1 MSADVIGVPAPSL
14 QNDQLL
20 TGTARYTNDLRMP
33 GMLTGKLLYSEH
45 PCARI
50 LKIDVEAA
58 RAIPG
63 VLAVLT
69 HADIPGENSYLYH
82 EADMPL
88 LAVDRVN
95 YLGDAIAAVAAED
108 EDSALAA
115 LEAIEVEYEPLTGI
129 YDPVEAMKPGAIAAL
144 PGYDNVIP
152 SALFEIGD
160 VEAAFGE
167 ADVIIENVYHTQWI
181 EHAFL
186 EPEGA
191 LAYIDI
197 DGTLVVYASNQAPH
211 RDRMQIARSLNI
223 PEHSVRVVTPFVG
236 GGFGAK
242 DEAHVQMHVALLAQV
257 TGKPVR
263 MIRSREESILTH
275 VKRLPVIV
283 KHRLGASSDGK
294 ITAVEIETVGD
305 TGPYEN
311 AGRYIMGFGASVST
325 GPYYVPNAR
334 IESFCVRT
342 NNPIGGAMRGFGGP
356 QVALAYE
363 GQMDALA
370 KELGMD
376 PLEVRMLNAI
386 EKGQPT
392 PMGATIREVA
402 AIKTSLEEATKMA
415 EWHQR
420 HQVERQPA
428 SNVRRGWGLS
438 STWFVIGLGR
448 GQDNA
453 AVIVEM
459 AMDGTVVLR
468 TSAVEMG
475 QGVFTALAT
484 MAAENLGVDLDSVRV
499 IGPDTDKTLDAGPS
513 AASRQTFVSGNAVLK
528 ASAVIRNSLLE
539 TAAEETGLPIDL
551 LSLKGGRLSA
561 EGELLNYTVPQ
572 LAAKATFAN
581 RPMHA
586 DGFYAMEYPEEISG
600 KSDYIGVGPSA
611 FGTQIAQVLVDVE
624 TGEVTVEKIVA
635 VQNVGRIINYGGAY
649 GQLLGA
655 CTMGTGYSLMEE
667 LVVEGGRTLNDS
679 LESFLIPTSLDAPE
693 TVTKLLEIPEPLGP
707 HGAVGIGE
715 PSLMPTAP
723 AIANAVSDAIGA
735 RMKQIPMTPERVLA
749 VIEAKQETSL

>member
-1 MSADVIGVPAPSL
+1 MPSDVIGVPAPAL
-14 QNDQLL
+14 QNEQLL
-20 TGTARYTNDLRMP
+20 TGTARYTNDLSMP
-33 GMLTGKLLYSEH
+33 GMLIGKLLYSAH

-50 LKIDVEAA
+50 LNIDVDAA

-63 VLAVLT
+63 VVAVLT
-69 HADIPGENSYLYH
+69 NADIPGENSYLYH

-88 LAVDRVN
+88 LAVDRVS

-108 EDSALAA
+108 EESAQAA
-115 LEAIEVEYEPLTGI
+115 LEAIEVEYEPLAGI
-129 YDPVEAMKPGAIAAL
+129 YDPVEAMQPGATAAL

-160 VEAAFGE
+160 VGAGFEA
-167 ADVIIENVYHTQWI
+167 ADVIIENTYQTQWI

-191 LAYIDI
+191 LAYVDL
-197 DGTLVVYASNQAPH
+197 DGMVVVYASNQAPH
-211 RDRMQIARSLNI
+211 RDRMQIARSLKI
-223 PEHSVRVVTPFVG
+223 PEHTVRVVTPFVG

-242 DEAHVQMHVALLAQV
+242 DEAHVQIHVALLAQA

-263 MIRSREESILTH
+263 MIRSREESVLTH

-283 KHRLGASSDGK
+283 KHRLGATSDGK
-294 ITAVEIETVGD
+294 ITAVEIETIGD

-370 KELGMD
+370 KELGLD
-376 PLEVRMLNAI
+376 PLEIRMRNAI
-386 EKGQPT
+386 ELDQPT

-402 AIKTSLEEATKMA
+402 AIKVSMEEATKITD
-415 EWHQR
+415 WQGR
-420 HQVERQPA
+420 DQLDRQPA
-428 SNVRRGWGLS
+428 SNLRRGWGLS
-438 STWFVIGLGR
+438 STWFVIGMGR

-453 AVIVEM
+453 GVIVEM
-459 AMDGTVVLR
+459 ATDGTVVLR

-475 QGVFTALAT
+475 QGVFTVLAT
-484 MAAENLGVDLDSVRV
+484 MAAETLGIDLNSVRV

-513 AASRQTFVSGNAVLK
+513 AASRQTFVSGNAVLN

-539 TAAEETGLPIDL
+539 TAAEETGLPLDI
-551 LSLKGGRLSA
+551 LSLKGGRLYA

-586 DGFYAMEYPEEISG
+586 DGFYAMEFPEELTG
-600 KSDYIGVGPSA
+600 KSDYVGVGPSA
-611 FGTQIAQVLVDVE
+611 FGTQVAQVLVDVE

-635 VQNVGRIINYGGAY
+635 VHNVGRIINYGGAH

-655 CTMGTGYSLMEE
+655 CTMGAGYALMEE
-667 LVVEGGRTLNDS
+667 LVVEGGRTLSGS

-693 TVTKLLEIPEPLGP
+693 TITKLLEIPEPLGP

-723 AIANAVSDAIGA
+723 AIVNAVSDAIGI
-735 RMKQIPMTPERVLA
+735 RLTQIPLTPERVLA
-749 VIEAKQETSL
+749 AIEGAEQ

>member
-1 MSADVIGVPAPSL
+1 MDGDVIGVPAPAL
-14 QNDQLL
+14 QNQQLL
-20 TGTARYTNDLRMP
+20 TGRARYTNDLRIP
-33 GMLTGKLLYSEH
+33 GMLVGKLLYSAH

-50 LKIDVEAA
+50 LEIDVESACA
-58 RAIPG
+58 LPG
-63 VLAVLT
+63 VVAVLT

-82 EADMPL
+82 ETDQPL

-95 YLGDAIAAVAAED
+95 YLGDAIAAVAAVD
-108 EDSALAA
+108 EASAQAA
-115 LEAIEVEYEPLTGI
+115 LDAIVVEYEPLEGI
-129 YDPVEAMKPGAIAAL
+129 FDPVEAMQPDALAAL

-160 VEAAFGE
+160 VEAGFEE
-167 ADVIIENVYHTQWI
+167 ADVIIENTYHTQWI

-191 LAYIDI
+191 LAYIDL
-197 DGTLVVYASNQAPH
+197 DGTVVVYASNQAPH

-242 DEAHVQMHVALLAQV
+242 DEAHVQIHVALLAQA

-263 MIRSREESILTH
+263 MIRSREESVLTH

-294 ITAVEIETVGD
+294 ITAIEIETIGD

-311 AGRYIMGFGASVST
+311 AGRYIMGFGASVAT

-363 GQMDALA
+363 GQMDSLA
-370 KELGMD
+370 KELGLD
-376 PLEVRMLNAI
+376 PLEVRMRNAI
-386 EKGQPT
+386 ETDQPT
-392 PMGATIREVA
+392 PTGGTIREVA
-402 AIKTSLEEATKMA
+402 SIKVGMEEAAKIA
-415 EWHQR
+415 DWQGR

-428 SNVRRGWGLS
+428 PNLCRGWGFS
-438 STWFVIGLGR
+438 STWFVIGMGR

-453 AVIVEM
+453 GVIVEM
-459 AMDGTVVLR
+459 ATDGTVVLR
-468 TSAVEMG
+468 TSAVDMG

-484 MAAENLGVDLDSVRV
+484 MAAETLGVDLDFVRV
-499 IGPDTDKTLDAGPS
+499 IGPDTDKTLDAGAA
-513 AASRQTFVSGNAVLK
+513 AASRQTFVSGNAVLR
-528 ASAVIRNSLLE
+528 ASAVIRDSLLE
-539 TAAEETGLPIDL
+539 TAAEETGLPIEV
-551 LSLKGGRLSA
+551 LSLKGGRLFA
-561 EGELLNYTVPQ
+561 EGELLNNTVPR
-572 LAAKATFAN
+572 LAAKAAFAN

-586 DGFYAMEYPEEISG
+586 DGFYVMEFPEELST

-611 FGTQIAQVLVDVE
+611 FGTQIAQVLVDIE

-635 VQNVGRIINYGGAY
+635 VQNVGLIINYGGAY
-649 GQLLGA
+649 CQLLGA

-667 LVVEGGRTLNDS
+667 LLIEKGRTLSDS
-679 LESFLIPTSLDAPE
+679 LDSFLIPTSMDAPQ

-715 PSLMPTAP
+715 PSLMSTAP
-723 AIANAVSDAIGA
+723 AIVNAVSDAIGM
-735 RMKQIPMTPERVLA
+735 RLTQIPLTSERVLA
-749 VIEAKQETSL
+749 AIEGVEQ

>member
-1 MSADVIGVPAPSL
+1 MAGDVIGVPAPAL
-14 QNDQLL
+14 QNEQLL
-20 TGTARYTNDLRMP
+20 TGTAQYTKDLRMP
-33 GMLTGKLLYSEH
+33 GMLVGKLLYSAH

-63 VLAVLT
+63 VEAVLT

-95 YLGDAIAAVAAED
+95 YLGDAVVAVAAVD
-108 EDSALAA
+108 EASAQAA
-115 LEAIEVEYEPLTGI
+115 LDAVVVEYEPLDGI
-129 YDPVEAMKPGAIAAL
+129 YDPVEAMRPDAPAAL

-160 VEAAFGE
+160 LEAGFDK
-167 ADVIIENVYHTQWI
+167 ADVIVENTYQTQWI

-191 LAYIDI
+191 LAYINL
-197 DGTLVVYASNQAPH
+197 DGTVVVYASNQAPH
-211 RDRMQIARSLNI
+211 RDRMQIARSMNI
-223 PEHSVRVVTPFVG
+223 PEHRVRVVTPFVG

-242 DEAHVQMHVALLAQV
+242 DEAHVQIHAALLAQV

-263 MIRSREESILTH
+263 LMRTREESILTH
-275 VKRLPVIV
+275 VKRLPVII
-283 KHRLGASSDGK
+283 KHRMGATSEGV
-294 ITAVEIETVGD
+294 ITAVQIETIGD

-334 IESFCVRT
+334 IEAFCVRT

-370 KELGMD
+370 KELGLD
-376 PLEVRMLNAI
+376 PLEIRMRNAI
-386 EKGQPT
+386 ENDQPT
-392 PMGATIREVA
+392 PMGATIREVR
-402 AIKTSLEEATKMA
+402 AIKVCIEEAAAMA
-415 EWHQR
+415 DWQSRDQAER
-420 HQVERQPA
+420 HPA
-428 SNVRRGWGLS
+428 PNLRRGWGLS

-453 AVIVEM
+453 SVIAEM
-459 AMDGTVVLR
+459 ATDGTVVLR
-468 TSAVEMG
+468 TAAVDMG
-475 QGVFTALAT
+475 QGVFTVLAT
-484 MAAENLGVDLDSVRV
+484 MAAETLGVDLDSVRV

-513 AASRQTFVSGNAVLK
+513 AASRQTFVSGNAVLR

-539 TAAEETGLPIDL
+539 TAAEETGLPMDV
-551 LSLKGGRLSA
+551 LSLKGGRLYA
-561 EGELLNYTVPQ
+561 EGELLHYTVPQ

-586 DGFYAMEYPEEISG
+586 DGFYAMEFPEELTG

-611 FGTQIAQVLVDVE
+611 FGTQIAQVLVDIE
-624 TGEVTVEKIVA
+624 TGEVAVEKIVA

-667 LVVEGGRTLNDS
+667 LVVEEGRTLSDS
-679 LESFLIPTSLDAPE
+679 LESFLIPTSMDAPE
-693 TVTKLLEIPEPLGP
+693 TITKLLEIPEPLGP

-715 PSLMPTAP
+715 PSLMSTAP
-723 AIANAVSDAIGA
+723 AIANAISDATGV
-735 RMKQIPMTPERVLA
+735 RMTQIPLTPERVLVA
-749 VIEAKQETSL
+749 IEGEKV

>member
-1 MSADVIGVPAPSL
+1 MSNDVIGAPAPAI
-14 QNDQLL
+14 QNQQLL
-20 TGTARYTNDLRMP
+20 TGAARYTKDLHMP
-33 GMLTGKLLYSEH
+33 GMLIGKLLYSAH

-50 LKIDVEAA
+50 LNIDVEAA
-58 RAIPG
+58 RAVPG
-63 VLAVLT
+63 VVAVLT

-95 YLGDAIAAVAAED
+95 YLGDAIVALAAED
-108 EDSALAA
+108 EDAA
-115 LEAIEVEYEPLTGI
+115 QAGLDAVAVEYEPLPGI
-129 YDPVEAMKPGAIAAL
+129 FDPVEAMSPDAADAL

-160 VEAAFGE
+160 VDAGFDT
-167 ADVIIENVYHTQWI
+167 ADVIIENTYRTQWI

-191 LAYIDI
+191 LAYIDL
-197 DGTLVVYASNQAPH
+197 DGTVVVYASNQAPH

-242 DEAHVQMHVALLAQV
+242 DEVHVQIHAALLARV

-263 MIRSREESILTH
+263 LMRSREESILTH
-275 VKRLPVIV
+275 VKRVPVIV
-283 KHRLGASSDGK
+283 KHRLGAQSDGK
-294 ITAVEIETVGD
+294 LTAVQIETIGD

-325 GPYYVPNAR
+325 GPYFVPNAR
-334 IESFCVRT
+334 IEAFCVRT

-370 KELGMD
+370 KELGLD
-376 PLEVRMLNAI
+376 PLEVRMRNAI
-386 EKGQPT
+386 EKDQPT
-392 PMGATIREVA
+392 PMGATIREVK
-402 AIKTSLEEATKMA
+402 AIKVGMEDAAKMA
-415 EWHQR
+415 DWQGR
-420 HQVERQPA
+420 DQVERQPA
-428 SNVRRGWGLS
+428 PNLRRGWGLS

-453 AVIVEM
+453 SVIAEM
-459 AMDGTVVLR
+459 ATDGTVVLR
-468 TSAVEMG
+468 TAAVDMG
-475 QGVFTALAT
+475 QGVFTVLASI
-484 MAAENLGVDLDSVRV
+484 AAETLGVDLNSVRV

-513 AASRQTFVSGNAVLK
+513 AASRQTFVSGNAVLRG
-528 ASAVIRNSLLE
+528 SAVIRNSLIE
-539 TAAEETGLPIDL
+539 TAAEETGLPMDL
-551 LSLKGGRLSA
+551 LSLKGGRLYA

-586 DGFYAMEYPEEISG
+586 DGFYAMEFPEEIYG
-600 KSDYIGVGPSA
+600 KSDYVGVGPSA
-611 FGTQIAQVLVDVE
+611 FGTQIAQVLVDIE
-624 TGEVTVEKIVA
+624 TGEVVVEKIYA

-667 LVVEGGRTLNDS
+667 LVVEDGRTLSDS

-715 PSLMPTAP
+715 PSLMSTAP
-723 AIANAVSDAIGA
+723 AIANAVSDAIGI
-735 RMKQIPMTPERVLA
+735 RMTQIPLTPERVLA
-749 VIEAKQETSL
+749 AIEGEKQ

>member
-1 MSADVIGVPAPSL
+1 MVGDVIGVPAPAL
-14 QNDQLL
+14 QNEQML
-20 TGTARYTNDLRMP
+20 TGTARYTNDLSMP
-33 GMLTGKLLYSEH
+33 GMLVGKLLYSAH

-63 VLAVLT
+63 VEAVLT

-95 YLGDAIAAVAAED
+95 YLGDAIVVVAAED
-108 EDSALAA
+108 EASAQAA
-115 LEAIEVEYEPLTGI
+115 LDAVVVEYEPLTGV
-129 YDPVEAMKPGAIAAL
+129 YDPVAAMKPEATAAL

-160 VEAAFGE
+160 VEVGFEE
-167 ADVIIENVYHTQWI
+167 ADVIVEHTYQTQWI

-191 LAYIDI
+191 LAYIDL
-197 DGTLVVYASNQAPH
+197 DGTVVVYASNQAPH

-242 DEAHVQMHVALLAQV
+242 DEAHVQIHAALLAKV

-263 MIRSREESILTH
+263 IMRTREESILTH

-283 KHRLGASSDGK
+283 KHRMGANSDGR
-294 ITAVEIETVGD
+294 ITAVQIETIGD

-334 IESFCVRT
+334 IEAFCVRT

-376 PLEVRMLNAI
+376 PLEVRMRNAI
-386 EKGQPT
+386 EKDQPT

-402 AIKTSLEEATKMA
+402 AIKTSMEEATKIID
-415 EWHQR
+415 WQGR
-420 HQVERQPA
+420 DQVERQPA
-428 SNVRRGWGLS
+428 PNLRRGWGIS
-438 STWFVIGLGR
+438 STWFVIGMGR

-468 TSAVEMG
+468 TSAVDMG
-475 QGVFTALAT
+475 QGVYTALAT
-484 MAAENLGVDLDSVRV
+484 IAAETLGIDLDTVRV
-499 IGPDTDKTLDAGPS
+499 IGPDTDKTLDAGPT

-528 ASAVIRNSLLE
+528 ASAVIRTSLLE
-539 TAAEETGLPIDL
+539 TAAEESGLPIEV
-551 LSLKGGRLSA
+551 LSLKGGRLYA
-561 EGELLNYTVPQ
+561 EGELLHFTVPQ

-586 DGFYAMEYPEEISG
+586 DGFYAMEFPEEISG
-600 KSDYIGVGPSA
+600 KSDYVGVGPSA
-611 FGTQIAQVLVDVE
+611 FGTQIAQVLVDIE
-624 TGEVTVEKIVA
+624 TGEVTVEKIIA

-667 LVVEGGRTLNDS
+667 LVVEDGRTLSSS

-715 PSLMPTAP
+715 PSLMSTAP
-723 AIANAVSDAIGA
+723 AIANAVSDATGV
-735 RMKQIPMTPERVLA
+735 RMTQIPLTPERVLA
-749 VIEAKQETSL
+749 AIEGA